1 MTGGSVGVREYW
13 RLYRVLAGAY
23 VRSRLQYRLSFWLG
37 VSVTMITDL
46 VPLLLIGIVFT
57 RFPTLHGWHWRDIAL
72 LYGLDQLAFGMVRCF
87 SRQIDNFD
95 NLIVSGDFDS
105 ILIRPLPPLFHLLAA
120 RFEIVELGRL
130 SVGVII
136 LVLAARAAGIA
147 VTAANVVVILG
158 AVIGGAMILFSFI
171 LMVASVSF
179 WQTRVGKLQDLVQA
193 SGRAFADYP
202 LSIYPTGV
210 RWLLTFGL
218 PLALVTYYPGQRLL
232 GRNESGALL
241 PVLSMAA
248 MPAGLMLLGAA
259 GLVWRAGL
267 RHYQS
272 TGS

>member
-1 MTGGSVGVREYW
+1 VGSIREYW

-37 VSVTMITDL
+37 VFVTVITDL

-57 RFPTLHGWHWRDIAL
+57 RFPALHGWHWRDIAL
-72 LYGLDQLAFGMVRCF
+72 LYGLDQLAFGLVRCF
-87 SRQIDNFD
+87 SRQIDTFD
-95 NLIVSGDFDS
+95 NFIVSGDFDS
-105 ILIRPLPPLFHLLAA
+105 VLIRPLPPLFHLLAA

-130 SVGVII
+130 SAGVVI
-136 LVLAARAAGIA
+136 LILAARAAS
-147 VTAANVVVILG
+147 VPFTAANVAVALA

-171 LMVASVSF
+171 LMAATVSF
-179 WQTRVGKLQDLVQA
+179 WQTRAGKLQDLIQA

-202 LSIYPTGV
+202 LTIYPAGV
-210 RWLLTFGL
+210 RWLLTFAL
-218 PLALVTYYPGQRLL
+218 PLALITYYPGQRLL

-241 PVLSMAA
+241 PVLSTAA
-248 MPAGLMLLGAA
+248 APAGLVLLGIA

>member
-37 VSVTMITDL
+37 VFVTMITDL

-218 PLALVTYYPGQRLL
+218 PLALITYYPGQRLM

-241 PVLSMAA
+241 PVLSTAA
-248 MPAGLMLLGAA
+248 VPAGLALLGAA

-267 RHYQS
+267 RHYKS